1 MFISKVC
8 ETGDGVSA
16 DLALDAEA
24 VNNTPLDEGPGEGWH
39 RASSQTLSKASASQ
53 QPWLMG
59 SVREEQSI
67 KLLTD
72 FIRNNGERGRK
83 VFRLE
88 WQNFKRVLQPGKRH
102 EFVPRR
108 LNDRGFFRSLYR
120 LDGHDPWNGFLAGH
134 RQPPNP
140 NDGRDDP
147 SSQTKCKYE
156 YLEKLIT
163 VTKYYSV
170 PVTKRQLDGD
180 GVMQTTTKK
189 SFFQILNVFNA
200 HSRPKLVPAWDDAE
214 NVVKQYGMSVT
225 AHHLAMSES
234 IMEAFP

>member
-1 MFISKVC
+1 M
-8 ETGDGVSA
+8 
-16 DLALDAEA
+16 
-24 VNNTPLDEGPGEGWH
+24 
-39 RASSQTLSKASASQ
+39 
-53 QPWLMG
+53 
-59 SVREEQSI
+59 
-67 KLLTD
+67 
-72 FIRNNGERGRK
+72 
-83 VFRLE
+83 
-88 WQNFKRVLQPGKRH
+88 QPGKRH

-108 LNDRGFFRSLYR
+108 LNDRDFFRSLYR

-234 IMEAFP
+234 IMEAFPCNDYQRRLILIIFFYFIFGLFCFFAVFVSFNFIFELNANS